1 MFQLAAGAKKI
12 GFRSIFRGKISGYRL
27 YFHFFSPAAP
37 FYKVKSHL
45 RPAAGAKILKI
56 ALLMRDFQWGNG
68 VLRVREGGGSTS
80 ADVGSQTFV

>member
-1 MFQLAAGAKKI
+1 MFQLAAGAKKK

-27 YFHFFSPAAP
+27 YFQKISPAAP
-37 FYKVKSHL
+37 FYKVKSYL